1 MCYSLFPEKHLIS
14 GAPIAQAGSNQ
25 FTEGNSHIRRS
36 SNQTLMVTDPVT
48 NLGKWKGEEALPTCL
63 LNPAPWSFCYN
74 SRQSVPMEQG
84 EIMYSWEKRYWR
96 LVGGQMVEMVVQNVS
111 LLFSE
116 LKREKNGYGFLVWWF
131 LTSLDLQIFV
141 Q

>member
-1 MCYSLFPEKHLIS
+1 
-14 GAPIAQAGSNQ
+14 
-25 FTEGNSHIRRS
+25 
-36 SNQTLMVTDPVT
+36 MVTDPVT